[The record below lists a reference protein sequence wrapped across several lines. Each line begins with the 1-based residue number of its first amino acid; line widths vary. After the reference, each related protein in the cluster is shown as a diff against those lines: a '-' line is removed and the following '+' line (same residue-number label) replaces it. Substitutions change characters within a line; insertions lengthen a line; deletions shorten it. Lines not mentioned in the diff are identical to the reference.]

1 VSRRVGLPLVV
12 TLKALVVALTAFGAF
27 SGIERFE
34 NKGFGWRLI
43 FYPLLILVLPVAWR
57 FFGRGPYPYAA
68 DALITLPFLVD
79 VVGNVLDL
87 YDSISWWDDANHLVN
102 WFLLALGV
110 GALLLRTHFEPI
122 ALAVFVLAFG
132 VTAGVLWELGEYLTF
147 IRVNEDEFST
157 AYTDTLGDLTLDL
170 CGTMGAAAIT
180 YAAARRRW
188 ASAYLQ
194 TASDETFSGRSQ
206 A

>member
-12 TLKALVVALTAFGAF
+12 TLKGLVVGLTAFGAF
-27 SGIERFE
+27 SGFPRFE
-34 NKGFGWRLI
+34 DKGFGWRLI
-43 FYPLLILVLPVAWR
+43 FYPLLIFVLPVAWR
-57 FFGRGPYPYAA
+57 FLGRGPYPYVA

-87 YDSISWWDDANHLVN
+87 YDSISWWDDANHLAN
-102 WFLLALGV
+102 WFLLTLGI

-122 ALAVFVLAFG
+122 AVFGFVLAFG

-147 IRVNEDEFST
+147 IRTNEDEFAT

-170 CGTMGAAAIT
+170 CGTLAAATIT
-180 YAAARRRW
+180 YAAARRRAAPGVAV
-188 ASAYLQ
+188 AS
-194 TASDETFSGRSQ
+194 S
-206 A
+206 